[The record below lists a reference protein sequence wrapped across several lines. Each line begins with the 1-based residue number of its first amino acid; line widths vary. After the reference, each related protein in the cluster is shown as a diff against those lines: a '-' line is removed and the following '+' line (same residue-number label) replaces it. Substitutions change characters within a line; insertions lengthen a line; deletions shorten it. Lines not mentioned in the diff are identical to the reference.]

1 MEVSIRLT
9 HAAVPDIFSRQPKRP
24 AAFHSFP
31 LHVRM
36 DIAFQSDIGVG
47 MAQDFA
53 ESLDVAAALQA
64 GGGKGMTKLV
74 EATNG
79 HSLVEAENAICYDI
93 VRVYLKTQNCTKRQ
107 EKDIKGFYHRQYKEV
122 IA

>member
-1 MEVSIRLT
+1 
-9 HAAVPDIFSRQPKRP
+9 
-24 AAFHSFP
+24 
-31 LHVRM
+31 M